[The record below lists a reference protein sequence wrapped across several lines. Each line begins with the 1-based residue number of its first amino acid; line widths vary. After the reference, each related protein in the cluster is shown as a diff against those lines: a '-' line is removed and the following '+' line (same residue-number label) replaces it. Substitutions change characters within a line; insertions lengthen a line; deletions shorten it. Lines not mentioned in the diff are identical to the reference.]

1 MYSMNTQWLRL
12 DTAFMAVA
20 SHARAS
26 AARAIS
32 TAALSASVTGTRIAP
47 CKAEAHVACADRN
60 HFKIVESRK
69 HAMLL
74 AAQQ

>member
-1 MYSMNTQWLRL
+1 MYSMKTQWLRL
-12 DTAFMAVA
+12 DTAFIAVA

-47 CKAEAHVACADRN
+47 CVGSKQRTSAH
-60 HFKIVESRK
+60 SR
-69 HAMLL
+69 
-74 AAQQ
+74 